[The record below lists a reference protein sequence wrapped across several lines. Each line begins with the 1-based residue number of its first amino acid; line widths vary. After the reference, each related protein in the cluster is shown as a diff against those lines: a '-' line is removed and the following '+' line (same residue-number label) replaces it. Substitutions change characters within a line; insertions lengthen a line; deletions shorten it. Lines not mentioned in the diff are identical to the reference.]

1 MAKLTKL
8 NGSNLNDAIVDI
20 LHARGNASAVS
31 AWKVSKRPWMRLI
44 SNSSA
49 GMEIWNGSENW
60 TVEGMHE
67 LSGRIVP
74 KPSLT
79 GIKVSSE
86 GTMATMRKVTISFD
100 LFSREQLVQ
109 AQKAFFVPGMSCI
122 ASWGWNIQ
130 TDGTPI
136 THCPTAFE
144 AGSGM
149 AGATSAMN
157 SWITE
162 NNYAVDG
169 TYGLISDFQ
178 WSYNGKSNSYG
189 ASITLTAPARNYL
202 STGIGGGTKGPCGC
216 KKSDGEDSDATENT
230 NGPCTIQNLRDVAKE
245 KIKAGEA
252 WNDPD
257 GNFAGAGITM
267 DTNAPESA
275 GMIQSML
282 QKFSIIGGDSK
293 YVTWDYFES
302 YVITSC
308 LSPEGDEYNNA
319 VAGSG
324 MQANSPIFA
333 SKVWRMNSEGTKIN
347 IPPACGGFFFST
359 DPNICMLPGY
369 YHFQPEMLAD
379 DSDNDVTDIAGLPT
393 GKIEYLTDVLL
404 NIEFLLKVVE
414 EAETVDECMM
424 KVANKVAD
432 VCGGMWDFVLGADPD
447 DPSVIRVI
455 NKRAMETPSSPPTLT
470 LLGINSSARDWGM
483 DTDIPADVKH
493 SIMLGSNQQAD
504 DGGTNGDDD
513 QAVWNMYGT
522 SIKDK
527 MYKDLKMPSECK
539 GPELPDANCP
549 KKKDPSGKAADLLEE
564 LKKSAGSLADFAD
577 DDSVAAARGAL
588 RAYLDSKVPKTAT
601 GGGGQT
607 IMPIGFSGTFDG
619 IGGIQWG
626 ECFRV
631 KEIDSDLIAYAAF
644 SVKSISQTVSKGD
657 WTTSLETQLML

>member
-20 LHARGNASAVS
+20 LHARGSASPVS

-67 LSGRIVP
+67 LGGRIVP

-100 LFSREQLVQ
+100 LFSKAQLIQ
-109 AQKAFFVPGMSCI
+109 AQKAFFVPGMSAI

-136 THCPTAFE
+136 THCPKSFA

-149 AGATSAMN
+149 AGATKAMN

-162 NNYAVDG
+162 NNYSVDG
-169 TYGLISDFQ
+169 TFGLISDFQ
-178 WSYNGKSNSYG
+178 WSYNGSSNSYG
-189 ASITLTAPARNYL
+189 ASVTLTAPARNYL
-202 STGIGGGTKGPCGC
+202 STGISGGTKGPCGC
-216 KKSDGEDSDATENT
+216 KKSDGADSDKSENT
-230 NGPCTIQNLRDVAKE
+230 NGPCTVQNLRDVAKE
-245 KIKAGEA
+245 KIKPGEP
-252 WNDPD
+252 WNWK
-257 GNFAGAGITM
+257 GNFCGAGVTM
-267 DTNAPESA
+267 DTDAPEDA
-275 GMIQSML
+275 AWYTKFAQS
-282 QKFSIIGGDSK
+282 FAIIGGDVK

-302 YVITSC
+302 FVITSC
-308 LSPEGDEYNNA
+308 LSPGSTNYNNETP
-319 VAGSG
+319 SEG
-324 MQANSPIFA
+324 MQADSAIFGN
-333 SKVWRMNSEGTKIN
+333 KIWRMNSQGTKLN
-347 IPPACGGFFFST
+347 IPPTAKVFFST
-359 DPNICMLPGY
+359 DPGVCLLPGY
-369 YHFQPEMLAD
+369 YHWQDEMMAAG
-379 DSDNDVTDIAGLPT
+379 SDNDVKDVGAMPT
-393 GKIEYLTDVLL
+393 GKAKYLVDVML

-432 VCGGMWDFVLGADPD
+432 VCGGLWDFVLGADPED
-447 DPSVIRVI
+447 SSCIRII
-455 NKRAMETPSSPPTLT
+455 NKRAMEPPVGAPTIT

-483 DTDIPADVKH
+483 DTDIPSDVKH
-493 SIMLGSNQQAD
+493 SIMLGSTSTAD
-504 DGGTNGDDD
+504 TGTNGDDD
-513 QAVWNMYGT
+513 QAVWNLYGSKITDNMY
-522 SIKDK
+522 SA
-527 MYKDLKMPSECK
+527 LKMPSSCD
-539 GPELPDANCP
+539 GPEKSDGDCEKP
-549 KKKDPSGKAADLLEE
+549 KVATPAEEE
-564 LKKSAGSLADFAD
+564 LKKAAGSLADFAD
-577 DDSVAAARGAL
+577 EDSVAAARGAL
-588 RAYLDSKVPKTAT
+588 RNYLDEVIPQTAD
-601 GGGGQT
+601 GSGGQT

-631 KEIDSDLIAYAAF
+631 KEIDSDIIEYKAF